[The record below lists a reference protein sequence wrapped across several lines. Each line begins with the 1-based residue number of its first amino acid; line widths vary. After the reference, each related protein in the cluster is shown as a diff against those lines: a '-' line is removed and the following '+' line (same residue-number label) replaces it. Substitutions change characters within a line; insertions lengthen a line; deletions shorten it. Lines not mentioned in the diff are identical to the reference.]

1 MASRSKAK
9 LEDTQAQIQNCY
21 PDAVTHI
28 IECDLSSQRSVSDA
42 VQAFQRLNLPG
53 LNALIC
59 NAGIAFT
66 QWSLAP
72 DVNVESQF
80 ATNFLGHFVLCLAL
94 MPELARTG
102 TKHTEKGSGSPAR
115 IVLVSSVLH
124 KVIREG
130 RSVGRGID

>member
-9 LEDTQAQIQNCY
+9 LEDTQAQIHNCY

-102 TKHTEKGSGSPAR
+102 TKHTEKGSDSPAR

-130 RSVGRGID
+130 RNVGRGID